1 MNDNQIIQAL
11 KICKLD
17 TTCVTCP
24 YYGKSEAESCF
35 SRLSADALSIIHKQK
50 KQINQ
55 LTHKHYNECGQIAK
69 YSDELNQF
77 VNTDKLADIL
87 EKCKFSPLAFIPSKE
102 AIAET
107 EKTLENVAK
116 LEAISGKNLD
126 DIISLFLMGCT
137 LTADKSKTIDNLV
150 KEMTGGDEE

>member
-35 SRLSADALSIIHKQK
+35 SRLSADALSIIQKQE
-50 KQINQ
+50 KQINE
-55 LTHKHYNECGQIAK
+55 LTGKHWNECGQIAR
-69 YSDELNQF
+69 YSDELNRF
-77 VNTDKLADIL
+77 TNTNKLADIL
-87 EKCKFSPLAFIPSKE
+87 EKCKLSPLVFTPSKE
-102 AIAET
+102 AFAET
-107 EKTLENVAK
+107 KKTLENVAK

-137 LTADKSKTIDNLV
+137 LT
-150 KEMTGGDEE
+150 GGNKINI

>member
-1 MNDNQIIQAL
+1 MNEKQIIQAL

-24 YYGKSEAESCF
+24 YYGKGEAESCF
-35 SRLSADALSIIHKQK
+35 SRLSADALSVIHKQK

-77 VNTDKLADIL
+77 VN
-87 EKCKFSPLAFIPSKE
+87 
-102 AIAET
+102 
-107 EKTLENVAK
+107 
-116 LEAISGKNLD
+116 
-126 DIISLFLMGCT
+126 
-137 LTADKSKTIDNLV
+137 ADKKAEEPHCLNLPPIAVEQFMQRFCRGENNAGMAENAGNDN
-150 KEMTGGDEE
+150 